1 MRISIVSDA
10 WFPQVNGVVTTLST
24 VGNELVGMGHQVHVV
39 SPDRFKTI
47 PCPTY
52 PEIRLAV
59 GAGRRVEDILDS
71 SRAAAIHIATEGPL
85 GLAARS
91 YCLRRKLPFTTSF
104 HTRFPEYVHARTRI
118 PVFLTYRAVRWFH
131 GAARRTMVATQTLRE
146 ELSLRGFQ
154 NLVPWYRGVD
164 SERFRPRD
172 KGFLP
177 FRRPIYLYVGRVAI
191 EKNIRAFL
199 DLKLEGTKLVV
210 GDGPELETLISAYPQ
225 AQFVRAKFGEE
236 LALYFAASD
245 VFVFPSRTDTFGL
258 VILEALA
265 SGIPVA
271 AYPVPGPKDVIGD
284 SQAGVLSEDLAQAAV
299 QCLKI
304 SPQACREYALKF
316 SWKACAEVFVR
327 HLEPIG
333 HG

>member
-24 VGNELVGMGHQVHVV
+24 VGKELVGMGHQVHVV

-91 YCLRRKLPFTTSF
+91 YCLRRELPFTTSF
-104 HTRFPEYVHARTRI
+104 HTRFPEYIHARTRI

-172 KGFLP
+172 KAFLP
-177 FRRPIYLYVGRVAI
+177 FRRPIYLYVGRVAV

-199 DLKLEGTKLVV
+199 DLELEGTKLVV
-210 GDGPELETLISAYPQ
+210 GDGPELETLISEYPQ
-225 AQFVRAKFGEE
+225 AQFARAKFGEE

-271 AYPVPGPKDVIGD
+271 AYPVTGPKDVIGD
-284 SQAGVLSEDLAQAAV
+284 SQVGVLSEDLAQAAE

-304 SPQACREYALKF
+304 SSRACREYALGF
-316 SWKACAEVFVR
+316 SWKACAEVFVG

>member
-1 MRISIVSDA
+1 MRVSIVSDA

-24 VGNELVGMGHQVHVV
+24 VGKELVQMGHQVQVV
-39 SPDRFKTI
+39 SPERFKTI

-59 GAGRRVEDILDS
+59 GAGRRLEPILDS
-71 SRAAAIHIATEGPL
+71 AQASAIHIATEGPL
-85 GLAARS
+85 GLAARR
-91 YCLRRKLPFTTSF
+91 YCLRRRLPFTTSF
-104 HTRFPEYVHARTRI
+104 HTRFPEYLHARTRI
-118 PVFLTYRAVRWFH
+118 PVGFTYCAVRWFH
-131 GAARRTMVATQTLRE
+131 AAARRTMVATQTLRE
-146 ELSLRGFQ
+146 ELSRRGFQ

-164 SERFRPRD
+164 TDRFKPRD
-172 KGFLP
+172 KSFLS
-177 FRRPIYLYVGRVAI
+177 FRRPIYLYVGRLAV

-210 GDGPELETLISAYPQ
+210 GDGPELDSLAANYPD
-225 AQFVRAKFGEE
+225 AQFARAKFGEE
-236 LALYFAASD
+236 LAQYFAASD

-271 AYPVPGPKDVIGD
+271 AYPVTGPKDVIGK
-284 SQAGVLSEDLAQAAV
+284 SRAGVLSEDLGQAAI

-304 SPQACREYALKF
+304 SPRVCREYAQQF
-316 SWKACAEVFVR
+316 SWKACAEAFVN

>member
-24 VGNELVGMGHQVHVV
+24 VGNELVGMGHQVQVV

-59 GAGRRVEDILDS
+59 GASKRVENILDS
-71 SRAAAIHIATEGPL
+71 ARASAIHIATEGPL

-91 YCLRRKLPFTTSF
+91 YCLRRKIPFTTSF
-104 HTRFPEYVHARTRI
+104 HTRFPEYLHARTRI
-118 PVFLTYRAVRWFH
+118 PVCLTYRVVRWFH
-131 GAARRTMVATQTLRE
+131 APAQRTLVATQTLRQ
-146 ELSLRGFQ
+146 ELSQRGFQ
-154 NLVPWYRGVD
+154 NLVSWYRGVD
-164 SERFRPRD
+164 TERFRPRN
-172 KGFLP
+172 KGFLT
-177 FRRPIYLYVGRVAI
+177 FRRPIYLYVGRLAV

-199 DLKLEGTKLVV
+199 DLNLGGTKLVV
-210 GDGPELETLISAYPQ
+210 GDGPESESLASKYPE
-225 AQFVRAKFGEE
+225 AHFTGAKFGEE
-236 LALYFAASD
+236 LARYYAASD

-258 VILEALA
+258 VMLEALA

-271 AYPVPGPKDVIGD
+271 AHPVAGPKDVIGD
-284 SQAGVLSEDLAQAAV
+284 SHVGVLSEDLGQAAV

-304 SPQACREYALKF
+304 SPSVCREFALQF
-316 SWKACAEVFVR
+316 SWKACAESFVR
-327 HLEPIG
+327 HLEPAG
-333 HG
+333 HA